1 MSSKI
6 VLLHEKML
14 QEQNAFEDWL
24 KNQSEEE
31 ILKHTYEYTVRN
43 DIVMAMENLKL
54 TDAQVQALLDS
65 PTPLADVYRYFEKL
79 ETGYMDTIRESIE
92 NRADDVCRATKSEQS
107 NPLPH
112 KASIQSKLQQIKD
125 FLPDKA
131 VPPESSTYKL

>member
-24 KNQSEEE
+24 KNQSAEE

-131 VPPESSTYKL
+131 VPSESSTYKL

>member
-24 KNQSEEE
+24 KNQSAEE

-43 DIVMAMENLKL
+43 DIIMAMENLKL

-131 VPPESSTYKL
+131 VPPEPPTYKL

>member
-24 KNQSEEE
+24 KNQSAEE

-43 DIVMAMENLKL
+43 DIIMAMENLKL

-79 ETGYMDTIRESIE
+79 ETSYMDTIRESIE

-131 VPPESSTYKL
+131 VPPDPPTYKL

>member
-14 QEQNAFEDWL
+14 QEQNAFEDWM
-24 KNQSEEE
+24 KNQSAEE

-43 DIVMAMENLKL
+43 DIIMAMENLKL

-131 VPPESSTYKL
+131 VPPVPPTYKL

>member
-24 KNQSEEE
+24 KNQSAEE

-43 DIVMAMENLKL
+43 DIIMAMENLKL
-54 TDAQVQALLDS
+54 TDAQIQALLDS

-92 NRADDVCRATKSEQS
+92 NRADDVCRAMKSAQS

-112 KASIQSKLQQIKD
+112 KASIQSKLQQLNQITDSPKPVAKHE
-125 FLPDKA
+125 LHI
-131 VPPESSTYKL
+131 

>member
-24 KNQSEEE
+24 KNQSAEE

-92 NRADDVCRATKSEQS
+92 NRADDVCRAMKSEQS

-131 VPPESSTYKL
+131 VPPEPPTYEL

>member
-6 VLLHEKML
+6 VVLHEKML
-14 QEQNAFEDWL
+14 QEQNSFEDWL
-24 KNQSEEE
+24 KNQSAEE

-43 DIVMAMENLKL
+43 DIIMAMENLKL

-79 ETGYMDTIRESIE
+79 ETSYMDTIRESIE

-125 FLPDKA
+125 LLPDKA

>member
-24 KNQSEEE
+24 KNQSAEE

-43 DIVMAMENLKL
+43 DIIMAMENLKL

-131 VPPESSTYKL
+131 VPPEPPTYEL

>member
-24 KNQSEEE
+24 KNQSAEE

>member
-1 MSSKI
+1 MRSKI

-24 KNQSEEE
+24 KSESAEE

-54 TDAQVQALLDS
+54 TDTQVQALLDS

-92 NRADDVCRATKSEQS
+92 NRADDVCRAMKSEQS

-131 VPPESSTYKL
+131 VPPEPPTYKL